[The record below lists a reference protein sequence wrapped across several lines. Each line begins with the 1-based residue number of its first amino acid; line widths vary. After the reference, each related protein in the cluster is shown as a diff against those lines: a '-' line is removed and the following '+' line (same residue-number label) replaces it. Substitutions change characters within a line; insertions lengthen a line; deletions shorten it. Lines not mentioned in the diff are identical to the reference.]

1 MIHVD
6 SPSMNLVCAKTP
18 NYFINFNEASHQR
31 SYLKMFSRKKIMV
44 QLIEWG
50 LEDRGLGLFPF
61 FVFVFYLFLFYF
73 FFIFLKFRYKMY
85 ELNVFYIHELK
96 TNKPKKVHTHT

>member
-1 MIHVD
+1 
-6 SPSMNLVCAKTP
+6 
-18 NYFINFNEASHQR
+18 
-31 SYLKMFSRKKIMV
+31 MV

-85 ELNVFYIHELK
+85 ELNVYYIHELK
-96 TNKPKKVHTHT
+96 TNKPKKVHTHIRLGKWYRSAAFFDHHDRQNIYSYTSILREKTRG